1 MLMWEGLITETRR
14 SYERLDSEVNK
25 VGEAGFRGDQVG
37 IRQEVKSTD
46 TS

>member
-1 MLMWEGLITETRR
+1 MIETWR
-14 SYERLDSEVNK
+14 SYERLDLEVNE

-37 IRQEVKSTD
+37 IIQEVKSTN